1 MDARPKINAVAN
13 QVILC
18 CVVVHHYILIP
29 IPCFK
34 DFFRIFF
41 SFFCFG
47 QIWSSNK
54 DRLVY
59 LFQAKG
65 GGYESDEF
73 YQNTELIFLD
83 IANIH
88 VMRERYYSKIAFCD
102 T

>member
-18 CVVVHHYILIP
+18 CVVAHHSILMLV
-29 IPCFK
+29 PCFK
-34 DFFRIFF
+34 DFFHISS
-41 SFFCFG
+41 SFNLS
-47 QIWSSNK
+47 QIYSPNK
-54 DRLVY
+54 DCLVY

-73 YQNTELIFLD
+73 YQNTELLFLD

-88 VMRERYYSKIAFCD
+88 VMRERYFLKIGVL
-102 T
+102 